1 MNLTLV
7 CTENITNKKKM
18 KEEKKFPEDKERG
31 KKNSQRGNPMS
42 QGYGLCRQKGIKFQI
57 NDNGSFIREGRDM
70 HSGREF
76 LAFLIHSY
84 RKLPSVISFA
94 SHA

>member
-31 KKNSQRGNPMS
+31 KKIPKKVI
-42 QGYGLCRQKGIKFQI
+42 LCRKDMVCVDKR
-57 NDNGSFIREGRDM
+57 GSNFRLMTMVRSLERV
-70 HSGREF
+70 ET
-76 LAFLIHSY
+76 
-84 RKLPSVISFA
+84 
-94 SHA
+94 